1 MHHIKTHLA
10 KTKLKR
16 VGGHSWYC
24 YLIGGSRKH
33 SGTTR
38 QWNISENVMS
48 IINRIIQN
56 ANPILYT
63 VLNVNLY
70 DMNNVFKV
78 NLALN

>member
-16 VGGHSWYC
+16 VGGHSWYS
-24 YLIGGSRKH
+24 YLIGGPLQH

-38 QWNISENVMS
+38 KWNISENVMS
-48 IINRIIQN
+48 IINRIQN

>member
-24 YLIGGSRKH
+24 YLIGGPLQH

-38 QWNISENVMS
+38 KWNISENVMS
-48 IINRIIQN
+48 IIKRIQN

>member
-16 VGGHSWYC
+16 VGGHSWYS

-48 IINRIIQN
+48 IINRIQN

-63 VLNVNLY
+63 VLNINLY

>member
-16 VGGHSWYC
+16 VGGHSWYS

-48 IINRIIQN
+48 IIKRIQN

>member
-16 VGGHSWYC
+16 VGGHSWYS

-48 IINRIIQN
+48 IINRIQN